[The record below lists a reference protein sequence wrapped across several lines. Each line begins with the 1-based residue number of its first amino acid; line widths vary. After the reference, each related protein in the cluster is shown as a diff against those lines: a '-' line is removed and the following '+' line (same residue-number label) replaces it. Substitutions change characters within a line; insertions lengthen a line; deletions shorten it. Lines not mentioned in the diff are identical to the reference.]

1 VQVIYLVLE
10 EAMFLKEKHFTTL
23 LILLGLS
30 FACAAPVLSLTPT
43 APPVEIIPTGT
54 PAFVPT
60 ATIEPTASQKA
71 EPFTSVPA
79 QAAIAS
85 SSTPNSFPT
94 ISFDRST
101 NCRRGP
107 AINYFQ
113 ATSFLKDHET
123 TAQGRNVDS
132 SWLWVVSAMDQ
143 SVHCWVSASN
153 LKTHGPLD
161 YLPVIEF
168 PPLPPAPS
176 QLVVEKKSCANRNAI
191 TLQWA
196 DATGQTGLHFYRD
209 GIMLATLKADATRY
223 TDYPRQAREYIYE
236 VEALNDF
243 GVSVRMAITVPGC
256 VP

>member
-1 VQVIYLVLE
+1 
-10 EAMFLKEKHFTTL
+10 MFLKHKSFTTL

-30 FACAAPVLSLTPT
+30 FACAAPVLSMTPT
-43 APPVEIIPTGT
+43 AQTAQIFPTGT
-54 PAFVPT
+54 PASVPT
-60 ATIEPTASQKA
+60 VTIEPTASLT
-71 EPFTSVPA
+71 PDPIPSLTP
-79 QAAIAS
+79 QAANAP
-85 SSTPNSFPT
+85 SSTAITFPT
-94 ISFDRST
+94 ISFERST

-107 AINYFQ
+107 ATNYFQ

-132 SWLWVVSAMDQ
+132 SWLWVVSAMNPA
-143 SVHCWVSASN
+143 VHCWVSASN
-153 LKTHGPLD
+153 LKAPGPLD

-176 QLVVEKKSCANRNAI
+176 QLVVEKKSCGSRNAI

-223 TDYPRQAREYIYE
+223 TDYPRQAREYLYE
-236 VEALNDF
+236 VEALNDY
-243 GVSVRMAITVPGC
+243 GVSVRMAVTVPGC
-256 VP
+256 TP